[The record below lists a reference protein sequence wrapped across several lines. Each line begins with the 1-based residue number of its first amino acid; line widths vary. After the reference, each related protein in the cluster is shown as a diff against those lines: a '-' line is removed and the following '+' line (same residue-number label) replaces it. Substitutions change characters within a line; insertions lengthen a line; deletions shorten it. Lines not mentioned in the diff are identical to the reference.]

1 MAQESHTESAGIRLN
16 KYLSDAGICSRR
28 EADRMIEAGRVCI
41 NGQTARTGERVFKED
56 LVTVDKSPVR
66 PAASFVL
73 LLFNKPKGLVCSTRK
88 QGNASTVVEYLN
100 YPERIYP
107 MGRLDKDSEGL
118 LLMTNQGA
126 LMDRL
131 LRSSNGHEREYLVET
146 DRPVTSR
153 FLEKM
158 AEGVEILNTRTLPC
172 TVTRTGKCS
181 FRIIL
186 TQGLNRQIRR
196 MCEALGCKVI
206 RLKRIRIE
214 NLTVEGL
221 QSGQYRS
228 ITPEEYAELCS
239 RLEKKK
245 KELHI

>member
-100 YPERIYP
+100 YPEMLY
-107 MGRLDKDSEGL
+107 GNFE
-118 LLMTNQGA
+118 
-126 LMDRL
+126 
-131 LRSSNGHEREYLVET
+131 
-146 DRPVTSR
+146 
-153 FLEKM
+153 
-158 AEGVEILNTRTLPC
+158 
-172 TVTRTGKCS
+172 
-181 FRIIL
+181 
-186 TQGLNRQIRR
+186 
-196 MCEALGCKVI
+196 
-206 RLKRIRIE
+206 
-214 NLTVEGL
+214 
-221 QSGQYRS
+221 
-228 ITPEEYAELCS
+228 
-239 RLEKKK
+239 
-245 KELHI
+245 